1 MTVLSD
7 DLQKFAESAT
17 GSAAEILRAAD
28 TLEAMS
34 QAMADEILALGEE
47 HAAALR
53 LKAYLLKS

>member
-1 MTVLSD
+1 MSMSD
-7 DLQKFAESAT
+7 ELQKFAAGAT
-17 GSAAEILRAAD
+17 GCASEILRAAD

-53 LKAYLLKS
+53 LKAYLLKA